1 MSLRKNEAG
10 FAAVRSAVTE
20 CQHRLLNDLTDEAME
35 ADAKSI
41 CKDVISDKLA
51 GYGGTVGKVA
61 AFASDNVPATT
72 VLSIAVAA
80 AMLPAA
86 PLGVAFGLLAPA
98 LFSPAIAKWAI
109 GKEDVE
115 SRALARLQALL

>member
-1 MSLRKNEAG
+1 
-10 FAAVRSAVTE
+10 
-20 CQHRLLNDLTDEAME
+20 
-35 ADAKSI
+35 
-41 CKDVISDKLA
+41 
-51 GYGGTVGKVA
+51 VGKVA

-86 PLGVAFGLLAPA
+86 PLRVAFGLLAPA

-109 GKEDVE
+109 DKKVLRVGRWRVCKPCCNAG
-115 SRALARLQALL
+115 S